1 MQDDDGRVLALLEEH
16 VAWGRDKQSEGL
28 AFVLDVLGALVS
40 AQGDATRATALLGEA
55 LALQKQFSPDLIHES
70 LDGFAWM
77 TCGQGQPARAARLLG
92 ATESIVVDGI
102 GTAAWHFAHEHFV
115 ATVRAQLDEATFAA
129 AWAAGQALT
138 LEQAIAEA
146 LNR

>member
-1 MQDDDGRVLALLEEH
+1 MSRALMSWAI
-16 VAWGRDKQSEGL
+16 VT
-28 AFVLDVLGALVS
+28 AFAVS
-40 AQGDATRATALLGEA
+40 VG
-55 LALQKQFSPDLIHES
+55 
-70 LDGFAWM
+70 
-77 TCGQGQPARAARLLG
+77 CGQGQPARAARFLG
-92 ATESIVVDGI
+92 ATESLVVD

-129 AWAAGQALT
+129 AWAEGQALT